1 MCGNMLLM
9 DSQKSWLLI
18 GRAKLSSTNGPLF
31 IPFCFCEHM
40 LNCMLLSSRGCPMIS
55 PLYWNCILCVPI
67 WILVSLYCSSLRP
80 LSCIYPIWT
89 HFPEVS
95 VLFCGIQVFFPHIST
110 LFLSNF
116 VATNVYVLFCE
127 FGSFFPHIS
136 SLLLLNFVATDVY
149 ALSLKILK
157 SLPAVFFPYLV
168 WLFSLPCLSKILKST
183 PATHA
188 VLKT

>member
-1 MCGNMLLM
+1 MLLM

-80 LSCIYPIWT
+80 LSCICPIWT

-95 VLFCGIQVFFPHIST
+95 VLFVEFRSFFLIFPHFWCRILSQQKFTCFFFLWIQDFFPLIS
-110 LFLSNF
+110 
-116 VATNVYVLFCE
+116 A
-127 FGSFFPHIS
+127 
-136 SLLLLNFVATDVY
+136 LLLSNFVATDVY
-149 ALSLKILK
+149 ALSLNFLK
-157 SLPAVFFPYLV
+157 SLPAVFF
-168 WLFSLPCLSKILKST
+168 SLPCLTFFLTLFEPNSE
-183 PATHA
+183 
-188 VLKT
+188 

>member
-67 WILVSLYCSSLRP
+67 WILVSLYRSSLRP
-80 LSCIYPIWT
+80 LSCIYP
-89 HFPEVS
+89 
-95 VLFCGIQVFFPHIST
+95 T
-110 LFLSNF
+110 LTSM
-116 VATNVYVLFCE
+116 CQ
-127 FGSFFPHIS
+127 S
-136 SLLLLNFVATDVY
+136 SLPDSQHTRSYRCAAQSAAASRMDPMSGHCVVPPVILCY
-149 ALSLKILK
+149 AFLIHTTTLTPVSL
-157 SLPAVFFPYLV
+157 
-168 WLFSLPCLSKILKST
+168 
-183 PATHA
+183 
-188 VLKT
+188 